1 MHNRALRRLELLPQN
16 PGFLWIVAALLT
28 SVALFT
34 SPPARQVWASG
45 EETRVRVQLCS
56 ALFSVG
62 KAGPECGRYLDS
74 VAQPLWAQPSST
86 YSPGDPP

>member
-16 PGFLWIVAALLT
+16 PGFLWIVAALLA

-34 SPPARQVWASG
+34 SPTARQVWASG
-45 EETRVRVQLCS
+45 EEMRLRVQLCS
-56 ALFSVG
+56 ALFSIE

-74 VAQPLWAQPSST
+74 VAQPLWAQAPGT
-86 YSPGDPP
+86 YSLGARP